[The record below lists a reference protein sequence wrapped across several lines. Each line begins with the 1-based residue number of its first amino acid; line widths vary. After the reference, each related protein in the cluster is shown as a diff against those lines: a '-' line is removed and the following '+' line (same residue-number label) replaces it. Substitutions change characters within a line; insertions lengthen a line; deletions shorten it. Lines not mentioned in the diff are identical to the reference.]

1 MFTEPE
7 IRKIMTDDNARFK
20 EVDERYRVS
29 MDIFYRQW
37 VRAMTLITRYQ
48 PLNCRILQSA
58 TNVSVLIGRG
68 KLNCKEIKNLLTS
81 L

>member
-7 IRKIMTDDNARFK
+7 IRKIMADDNARFK

-37 VRAMTLITRYQ
+37 VRAMTLITRFQ

-58 TNVSVLIGRG
+58 TNVSVLIDRG
-68 KLNCKEIKNLLTS
+68 KLNCEEIKNLLTS